1 MQRKEFN
8 INYHSKCE
16 DGAKYN
22 DNKNEMENEGRLI
35 K

>member
-8 INYHSKCE
+8 RNYHSKCE

-22 DNKNEMENEGRLI
+22 DNENEMENEGRLI